1 MIYSLKH
8 FGVQDLSCL
17 WQTMLHSCEHLTA
30 FSLTDQ
36 VNLPQLHQ
44 YYLHPTLKQY
54 LDLE

>member
-36 VNLPQLHQ
+36 VNLPQSHQ